1 MWKLITLSVLLVLP
15 IVRPDLTIPIT
26 IPGISSGSL
35 DINGNVVLNVNR
47 IQDILNQFQSI
58 VQSLYNIQ
66 SPELGSA
73 AENFRYVMD
82 SLVEAGAPIFQSL
95 SNVAK
100 ISSGNITR
108 DFGGIRESINYAV
121 GLNQDHMSLVNK
133 TRQIVGVNTSLYF
146 NGVLNSLASNL
157 GNMSEILTKI
167 ESAINGIKGQNRPSQ
182 AAIRALLPNDNIKAL
197 NAVLRQ
203 YILTGDA
210 AIPQIRSI
218 VSRVQSVD
226 NFLNRISISIYQ
238 QRKYLNNTLA
248 RIVPYLQSNVISRF
262 RNSLTSLQSQV
273 VSRSSRAVKALSNLI
288 PSQPNGL
295 GATANQTIRVIQELA
310 RNVSNDANIL
320 LQQVS
325 RLSINESLPNAVLN
339 EIEKLLNEA
348 SRNLT
353 VSMTQR
359 VRFVDVCFARFNSD
373 FDQIPRSAYIQL
385 STCVWDTAS
394 DLSNVAIY
402 MNHLILTA
410 LVDLNNELQAVERC
424 TGMVSGHPSEMTKYQ
439 ADICLNDA
447 LSYLQKREVYANHMA
462 SYRSILGNEISYS
475 AQRYSFCMGTT
486 LRQVISRAAYLKG
499 SVDKCLSA
507 GPTVTPYWWSG
518 SVMEVKAKEE
528 DKREEKEEDKREEKE
543 EDKRDQKEQMV
554 VEEQVE
560 AKEQV
565 EEVAVEEQVE
575 EKEVLEEDE
584 EQEEEVLEE
593 DEEED
598 EEEEE
603 VEAEDEAE
611 GEEEVEAEDEAAEG
625 EEKIFDNAIWT
636 KKRK

>member
-1 MWKLITLSVLLVLP
+1 MWKLISLSWLLVLP
-15 IVRPDLTIPIT
+15 IVRPDLTIPVT
-26 IPGISSGSL
+26 VPGISSGSL

-133 TRQIVGVNTSLYF
+133 TTQIVGVNTSLYF

-157 GNMSEILTKI
+157 GNMSEILNKI
-167 ESAINGIKGQNRPSQ
+167 ESAVNGIKRENRPSQ

-226 NFLNRISISIYQ
+226 NFRNRISVSINQ
-238 QRKYLNNTLA
+238 QRQYLNNTLA

-262 RNSLTSLQSQV
+262 RNSLASLQSQV
-273 VSRSSRAVKALSNLI
+273 ISRSSRAATALSNLI
-288 PSQPNGL
+288 VLLPDVL
-295 GATANQTIRVIQELA
+295 KATVNQTVPVIQALA

-320 LQQVS
+320 LQQIS
-325 RLSINESLPNAVLN
+325 RLSVNEALPYVVLN
-339 EIEKLLNEA
+339 ETEYFLNEA

-359 VRFVDVCFARFNSD
+359 ARFADACFARFNSY
-373 FDQIPRSAYIQL
+373 FDQIPRTVYSQL

-394 DLSNVAIY
+394 DLSSVAVN
-402 MNHLILTA
+402 MNYLIQSA
-410 LVDLNNELQAVERC
+410 LIDLNNELQAVERC
-424 TGMVSGHPSEMTKYQ
+424 AGMVSRYSSEMTKYQ
-439 ADICLNDA
+439 AATCLNDA
-447 LSYLQKREVYANHMA
+447 RSYLQKREVYAQQMA
-462 SYRSILGNEISYS
+462 NYQVLLKNEISYS
-475 AQRYSFCMGTT
+475 AQRYNFCMVTT
-486 LRQVISRAAYLKG
+486 FRQAMGLGAYLKR
-499 SVDKCLSA
+499 SVDKCLNG
-507 GPTVTPYWWSG
+507 GPTVTPFWSI
-518 SVMEVKAKEE
+518 SVGWRGKSGRRIRGKVSW
-528 DKREEKEEDKREEKE
+528 
-543 EDKRDQKEQMV
+543 
-554 VEEQVE
+554 
-560 AKEQV
+560 
-565 EEVAVEEQVE
+565 
-575 EKEVLEEDE
+575 
-584 EQEEEVLEE
+584 
-593 DEEED
+593 
-598 EEEEE
+598 
-603 VEAEDEAE
+603 
-611 GEEEVEAEDEAAEG
+611 G
-625 EEKIFDNAIWT
+625 
-636 KKRK
+636 